1 MAEKKRVLVVDDHPL
16 LREGLSQVFNRQ
28 DDFVVCAEA
37 ATPAEAKSAL
47 FEKKPDVIVLDLMLG
62 NADGIELIKALKTLD
77 PSAAILVISLH
88 DEGVYAERAL
98 RAGALGYIMKEQAT
112 EQVLA
117 AARAVVRGEIYL
129 SPKMNTLLLRQRLT
143 DTSRTKEKPAKRELP
158 LSDRELHVFRLLGAG
173 LGTRQIAAELK
184 ISIKTVETYRE
195 KIKVK
200 LNLKDGADLLARARA
215 WVEGRQ

>member
-28 DDFVVCAEA
+28 DDFAVCAEA

-47 FEKKPDVIVLDLMLG
+47 LEKKPDVIVLDLMLG
-62 NADGIELIKALKTLD
+62 NADGIELIKALKALE

-129 SPKMNTLLLRQRLT
+129 SPKMNTSLLRQRLT

-200 LNLKDGADLLARARA
+200 LNLKDGADLLARAR
-215 WVEGRQ
+215 